1 MKILL
6 EAPILTQSG
15 YGEHSRVV
23 YQSLKDK
30 GYDIYIN
37 PLNWGNTSWT
47 RSEDEEEIGKLIVNF
62 HKYMKESKDQ
72 NKNPEFDMQIHVGIL
87 NEFQKKGKY
96 SVCVTAGIETDRVSS
111 AWLIKTHQG
120 VDKIIVPS
128 THSRKTMTEVS
139 YEVENK
145 KTSEKTVLRCAC
157 PVDVVPYPVKEFAS
171 APIEIDID
179 TDFNFLSVA
188 LLGPRKNLE
197 NSIKWFLEE
206 FKEEPNVGLIVKT
219 AISKSSLIDRRATI
233 RHIKDILANHKNSKC
248 KVYLLHGNMTPGE
261 INSLYSNSKVKAFT
275 TATHGEGYGLPVFE
289 AAYNGIPVIATDW
302 SAHLD
307 FLSGPYKEAGKIKE
321 KKLFARVDYKMGEIP
336 KHVIWK
342 DILIEGAQW
351 AYPIEASYKTQ
362 LRKVYKNYGMYKK
375 WAKAL
380 KDRILETHRAQAVYE
395 NMYQSLVPLEM
406 RSETKRKEVTD
417 EIENMFA
424 SLSEG

>member
-1 MKILL
+1 MKVLL

-23 YQSLKDK
+23 YKSIKDR

-37 PLNWGNTSWT
+37 PLNWGATSWT
-47 RSEDEEEIGKLIVNF
+47 RSEDEEPIHELVTKF
-62 HKYMKESKDQ
+62 HRYMSESKAQ
-72 NKNPEFDMQIHVGIL
+72 SKSPEFDMQIHVGIL

-128 THSRKTMTEVS
+128 THSKRTMTEIS

-145 KTSEKTVLRCAC
+145 KTKEKTILRCNC
-157 PVDVVPYPVKEFAS
+157 PVDVVPYPVKELL
-171 APIEIDID
+171 PDEIDLD
-179 TDFNFLSVA
+179 VSTDFNFLSVA

-206 FKEEPNVGLIVKT
+206 FKDDPNVGLIVKT
-219 AISKSSLIDRRATI
+219 AVSKSSLIDRKITI
-233 RHIKDILANHKNSKC
+233 NNLSAITEKYKDSKC
-248 KVYLLHGNMTPGE
+248 KVYLLHGNLSPAQ
-261 INSLYSNSKVKAFT
+261 INSLYRSEKINAFT

-289 AAYNGIPVIATDW
+289 AVYNGVPVIATDW

-307 FLSGPYKEAGKIKE
+307 FLSGPYKESGKVKE

-342 DILIEGAQW
+342 DILVEGAQW
-351 AYPIEASYKTQ
+351 AYPLEASYKSQ
-362 LRKVYKNYGMYKK
+362 MRKVYKNHGMYKK
-375 WAKAL
+375 WALAL
-380 KDRILETHRAQAVYE
+380 QSRVLETHKAGIIYDK
-395 NMYQSLVPLEM
+395 MHQSIVPLEM

-417 EIENMFA
+417 EIESMFA